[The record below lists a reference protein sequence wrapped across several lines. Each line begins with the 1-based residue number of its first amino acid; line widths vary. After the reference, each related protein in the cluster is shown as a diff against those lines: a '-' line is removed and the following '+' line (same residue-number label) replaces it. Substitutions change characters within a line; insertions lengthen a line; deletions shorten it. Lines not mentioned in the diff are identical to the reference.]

1 MRIFKKFIFMF
12 LVVGLLLLGCGEV
25 RAQDKPEDNLQF
37 CVDGGQIYFFQPQTG
52 RIFVYRATT
61 KRFSR
66 LLTLEKLGKNLKQ
79 SRLLPIVEKEKED

>member
-52 RIFVYRATT
+52 RIFVYQITT
-61 KRFSR
+61 NRFSR
-66 LLTLEKLGKNLKQ
+66 LLTLEKLGQNLKQ
-79 SRLLPIVEKEKED
+79 SRSLSTLKED